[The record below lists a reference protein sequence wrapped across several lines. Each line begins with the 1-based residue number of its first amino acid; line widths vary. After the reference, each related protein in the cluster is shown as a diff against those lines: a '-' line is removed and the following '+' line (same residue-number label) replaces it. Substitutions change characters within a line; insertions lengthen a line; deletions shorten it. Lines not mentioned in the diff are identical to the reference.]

1 MAFTPPYRRFYPMQ
15 ITVMRAFLRM
25 GCPENRTHN
34 SGGASTMLYQLCH
47 TGPLILLKWKTK
59 FKQPM
64 KNKICFWTTLRGKH
78 AVFPSYRR
86 VFPVQD
92 DLRNVISRVQQVV
105 VSPLVP
111 VDGHRA
117 VLVHAVDR
125 ENRKDQNHY
134 NIAFYSAA
142 SLLFHQTVYV
152 WACAW
157 IQCQ

>member
-1 MAFTPPYRRFYPMQ
+1 MNN
-15 ITVMRAFLRM
+15 
-25 GCPENRTHN
+25 PER
-34 SGGASTMLYQLCH
+34 
-47 TGPLILLKWKTK
+47 KT
-59 FKQPM
+59 
-64 KNKICFWTTLRGKH
+64 CS
-78 AVFPSYRR
+78 FPFYRR

-134 NIAFYSAA
+134 NIALYSAS

-152 WACAW
+152 WECA
-157 IQCQ
+157 ISSHMHNFLIKL